1 MRSNLTLNGLYQ
13 YDNTIFDGFLLAED
27 TLGISL
33 ENTVN
38 VILQVCDGLE
48 VLYPN
53 PRQLAFQIDV
63 WRSASE
69 ENWKRILDALRIEYS
84 PIENYDRNEDWT
96 DKSTR
101 TDNLTQTTNGG
112 TTGGGTVTGSNST
125 TNTHSAKGY
134 NSGAMVAGEKE
145 QIDTTTSNTTSDSTT
160 NNSTTVNTGTQGQDG
175 TRKGRIHGNIGV
187 TTNQQMVEAEL
198 ELRTRNT
205 FDYIIADEFKQ
216 RFCLLVY

>member
-1 MRSNLTLNGLYQ
+1 MRSEMSLWGIYHYQ
-13 YDNTIFDGFLLAED
+13 PNIFTGFLIPDNLDRDQFIHALLVECMD
-27 TLGISL
+27 
-33 ENTVN
+33 
-38 VILQVCDGLE
+38 LE
-48 VLYPN
+48 VLYPDPEFLRDAIRSWSYAMN
-53 PRQLAFQIDV
+53 HSWTQI
-63 WRSASE
+63 
-69 ENWKRILDALRIEYS
+69 KDALYKDYEI
-84 PIENYDRNEDWT
+84 IENYDRQEDWT

-160 NNSTTVNTGTQGQDG
+160 NNSTTVNTGTQGQDV

-187 TTNQQMVEAEL
+187 TTSQQMIQAEID
-198 ELRTRNT
+198 LRVTNQLT
-205 FDYIIADEFKQ
+205 YIIINQFKQ
-216 RFCLLVY
+216 RFLLLVY